1 MHITELDSFKLSD
14 AVKFHNRL
22 NPKIWGRDEHL
33 LPEVREKLTAIADN
47 FREFLGVGN
56 LDVRDITISGSNAA
70 YNYTPYSDIDLH
82 LVVEFPENNEIYQE
96 LFNAKKYQYND
107 EHKLSIGGVPV
118 ELYVQNA
125 AEPPVSQGEY
135 SISRDEW
142 IQVPRRKRARI
153 DDTCVRAK
161 VEDIDARIH
170 SAIRSG
176 NAESMGRLWDK
187 IKAMRQSGLDQH
199 GEFGCENIVFKVL
212 RNKGCIKDLRT
223 ARTAAQDRELSL
235 KEQNRPQTR
244 KIWGFAEG
252 HQGQPYSSP
261 DGVAPST
268 EMFLNE
274 DDTES
279 MVEQFIQD
287 TAERLGI
294 ERMPEIQ
301 LHDDDNWSKE
311 NHSFG
316 MYQPELH
323 VLHVNLRNRHVMDIL
338 RTVAHELAHCRQHEM
353 EKIDSNSGATGSPV
367 ENEANAVA
375 GIIMRD
381 FADAHPDLFGHAAI
395 AESSGYIP
403 TWAERNDPRFEMALS
418 VDVHPGQTGTEANK
432 MRLVTDAQ
440 GHPQLLRADG
450 KVKLAESLAR
460 EFELFEEQDLF
471 EINMGSKNL
480 RREAAKTGAIAGMEF
495 EMIVP
500 GMQSEDPEQEPD
512 YDQDQRC
519 RSIED
524 AVQFFHDGDYNGRRD
539 VERLRE
545 RMQNDFLEWR
555 DDKLRDDWGSESE
568 DYIRDWLRNNVNDDE
583 WNPDELTGDERN
595 EVFDEFA
602 ANVDADP
609 SSDYYNQA
617 FDEWREEF
625 QDNYDESDWLDAEDL
640 DLMSG
645 IENAY
650 EISWPYWTDLNS
662 GEIDADQVAD
672 EFSQAV
678 GREVRVNTRYH
689 QSGARPDPNN
699 QFYVVEPDAS
709 LDGDNDGDEGL
720 EFVSPPMPIDELLKD
735 LNAVKAWAGR
745 MGVYTNSSTG
755 LHINISVPNYSVDRL
770 DYVKLALLLGD
781 EYVLNQFG
789 RSSNTY
795 TKSAL
800 GKVRDRVR
808 SNPEDAQR
816 LLDKMKGQMGDLASK
831 AIHSG
836 STDKYTSINTKSGH
850 IEFRSPGGDWL
861 DDNFDKIEN
870 TLLRFTVAMS
880 AALNPNAYRE
890 EYQKKLYK
898 LLTQDQKGSDTIRYF
913 ADYVAGKIP
922 RAALR
927 SFVKQAQLQ
936 RKEKRGKT
944 SGEKMWW
951 NVSNPGNSYAS
962 VEVVATSREEA
973 IEKALGDD
981 GYPSWANTRQSVV
994 AEPVRPYEEKSG
1006 SGTHELYNK
1015 QTGEAVPDTEFSPR
1029 NTADQLTRLQDYVNH
1044 GQHGMNAQD
1053 AAAVFSVRPTDS
1065 DDTASAFTSPP
1076 APHSRPNDPN
1086 GRYAIVPRSDP
1097 ALYGS
1102 STGGT
1107 PDYQFRFNMG
1117 NPAEQA
1123 QGRYIL
1129 QAWAARNN
1137 VVPADYMVVDTEQ
1150 WDRPA
1155 DTVQT
1160 DVNPLRPT
1168 GPGPWEVASRS
1179 NNQVYYNPEFTNRG
1193 AAETEARTWLSQN
1206 GLNPNDFE
1214 VRTRQTAGSTDA
1226 ASGGIIDI
1234 EPDIEVVYPGSTAD
1248 LAQQRATPGTFSGAW
1263 KILVNGEEVH
1273 RFSGIGNNQ
1282 SDANRV
1288 AAQWLRNN
1296 GQGVSGEGFEVV
1308 PIMTEGLAE
1317 GKQFNFGNFVVT
1329 LGPHAIDRTIDRQV
1343 DPRSVEQILQNI
1355 NQVRSSIMGQ
1365 PVGAAFILHDGKST
1379 ALGVRR
1385 HDNNRLT
1392 LATVYPIRPGFTK
1405 GKHPTFQVDVD
1416 QQLAESA
1423 SDYKIHDRPKLDR
1436 VLAKCCRMVVQ
1447 GQQRDPERYG
1457 QVAACVI
1464 DPDNRMIYGI
1474 NLPGKDGTRRH
1485 AERVAIDK
1493 YRKSIG
1499 EIPAGSIVVT
1509 TCSPCNSPME
1519 ERHGES
1525 CKDLLN
1531 SVGIHKVY
1539 AGYQDPTQHDD
1550 SDADFR
1556 VYVTENDKLWGECQ
1570 LFAQT
1575 FLGKEELAENFQE
1588 PVNEILKIT
1597 PFRMGRSNIDT
1608 NNQGIKSA
1616 NKLPGGSG
1624 LLYKINDENFRVTIS
1639 IYDPQKRGKNP
1650 VGRQIGMLT
1659 LSPGGWYLP
1668 IESSLRVNMIA
1679 VDPQYRAQ
1687 GIAKAM
1693 YGLVLTKMKRTLVA
1707 GDSQSP
1713 GGRKNW
1719 LSLAQI
1725 PGVSVKGYV
1734 AIDNRLLD
1742 SRIDTIMGKLGG
1754 EYIGSDISNRKFFAF
1769 DVLPGTNELKP
1780 AVVTSLNKIYSGA
1793 LHTGLYATWSG
1804 TVNEQDVAV

>member
-1 MHITELDSFKLSD
+1 
-14 AVKFHNRL
+14 
-22 NPKIWGRDEHL
+22 
-33 LPEVREKLTAIADN
+33 
-47 FREFLGVGN
+47 
-56 LDVRDITISGSNAA
+56 
-70 YNYTPYSDIDLH
+70 
-82 LVVEFPENNEIYQE
+82 
-96 LFNAKKYQYND
+96 
-107 EHKLSIGGVPV
+107 
-118 ELYVQNA
+118 
-125 AEPPVSQGEY
+125 
-135 SISRDEW
+135 
-142 IQVPRRKRARI
+142 
-153 DDTCVRAK
+153 
-161 VEDIDARIH
+161 
-170 SAIRSG
+170 
-176 NAESMGRLWDK
+176 
-187 IKAMRQSGLDQH
+187 
-199 GEFGCENIVFKVL
+199 
-212 RNKGCIKDLRT
+212 
-223 ARTAAQDRELSL
+223 
-235 KEQNRPQTR
+235 
-244 KIWGFAEG
+244 
-252 HQGQPYSSP
+252 
-261 DGVAPST
+261 
-268 EMFLNE
+268 
-274 DDTES
+274 
-279 MVEQFIQD
+279 
-287 TAERLGI
+287 
-294 ERMPEIQ
+294 
-301 LHDDDNWSKE
+301 
-311 NHSFG
+311 
-316 MYQPELH
+316 
-323 VLHVNLRNRHVMDIL
+323 
-338 RTVAHELAHCRQHEM
+338 
-353 EKIDSNSGATGSPV
+353 
-367 ENEANAVA
+367 
-375 GIIMRD
+375 
-381 FADAHPDLFGHAAI
+381 
-395 AESSGYIP
+395 
-403 TWAERNDPRFEMALS
+403 
-418 VDVHPGQTGTEANK
+418 
-432 MRLVTDAQ
+432 
-440 GHPQLLRADG
+440 
-450 KVKLAESLAR
+450 
-460 EFELFEEQDLF
+460 
-471 EINMGSKNL
+471 
-480 RREAAKTGAIAGMEF
+480 
-495 EMIVP
+495 
-500 GMQSEDPEQEPD
+500 
-512 YDQDQRC
+512 
-519 RSIED
+519 
-524 AVQFFHDGDYNGRRD
+524 
-539 VERLRE
+539 
-545 RMQNDFLEWR
+545 MQNDFLEWR

-568 DYIRDWLRNNVNDDE
+568 DYLRDWLRNNVNDDE
-583 WNPDELTGDERN
+583 WNPNELTGDERN
-595 EVFDEFA
+595 EAFDEFA

-609 SSDYYNQA
+609 SSDYYQQA
-617 FDEWREEF
+617 FDEWREEN

-640 DLMSG
+640 DRMSG
-645 IENAY
+645 VENAY
-650 EISWPYWTDLNS
+650 EITWPYWTDLNS

-689 QSGARPDPNN
+689 QSGDRPGPNN
-699 QFYVVEPDAS
+699 QFYIVEPDGS
-709 LDGDNDGDEGL
+709 LEGDNDGDEGL

-745 MGVYTNSSTG
+745 MGVYTNQSTG
-755 LHINISVPNYSVDRL
+755 LHINISVPEYSKDRL
-770 DYVKLALLLGD
+770 DFVKLALLLGD
-781 EYVLNQFG
+781 EYVLDLFG
-789 RSSNTY
+789 RASNTY
-795 TKSAL
+795 AKSAL

-808 SNPEDAQR
+808 QRPEEAQQ
-816 LLDKMKGQMGDLASK
+816 LLDKMKGQMGELASK
-831 AIHSG
+831 AIHG
-836 STDKYTSINTKSGH
+836 GYTDKYTSINTKDGH

-861 DDNFDKIEN
+861 DENFSQIEN

-880 AALNPNAYRE
+880 AALNPEAYKE

-898 LLTQDQKGSDTIRYF
+898 LLTQDQKGSDTIKYF

-973 IEKALGDD
+973 IEKALGAD
-981 GYPSWANTRQSVV
+981 GYPSWANTRQSIV

-1044 GQHGMNAQD
+1044 GQHGMSAQD

-1076 APHSRPNDPN
+1076 APPGRPNDPN
-1086 GRYAIVPRSDP
+1086 GRYAIIPRSDP
-1097 ALYGS
+1097 AAYGQS
-1102 STGGT
+1102 RSGT
-1107 PDYQFRFNMG
+1107 PDYQFRFNMS

-1137 VVPADYMVVDTEQ
+1137 VVAADYMVVDTEQ
-1150 WDRPA
+1150 WDRSA
-1155 DTVQT
+1155 
-1160 DVNPLRPT
+1160 
-1168 GPGPWEVASRS
+1168 
-1179 NNQVYYNPEFTNRG
+1179 
-1193 AAETEARTWLSQN
+1193 
-1206 GLNPNDFE
+1206 
-1214 VRTRQTAGSTDA
+1214 DA

-1273 RFSGIGNNQ
+1273 RFSGVGNNQ

-1288 AAQWLRNN
+1288 AAQWLRDN
-1296 GQGVSGEGFEVV
+1296 GRGVSGEGFEVY
-1308 PIMTEGLAE
+1308 PIMTEGLTE

-1329 LGPHAIDRTIDRQV
+1329 LGPHAIDQTIDRKV
-1343 DPRSVEQILQNI
+1343 DPKSVKQILQNI

-1365 PVGAAFILHDGKST
+1365 PVGAAFILHDGHST
-1379 ALGVRR
+1379 GLGMRR

-1392 LATVYPIRPGFTK
+1392 LATVYSIRPGFTK
-1405 GKHPTFQVDVD
+1405 GKHPTFKVNVD

-1423 SDYKIHDRPKLDR
+1423 SDYELHDRPKLDR

-1474 NLPGKDGTRRH
+1474 NLPSKDGTRRH

-1493 YRKSIG
+1493 YTKAHG
-1499 EIPAGSIVVT
+1499 DIPNGSIVVT

-1556 VYVTENDKLWGECQ
+1556 VYVTENDQLWGECQ

-1575 FLGKEELAENFQE
+1575 FLGSEELAENFQE

-1597 PFRMGRSNIDT
+1597 PFQMGRSNIDT
-1608 NNQGIKSA
+1608 DNQGIKSA

-1639 IYDPQKRGKNP
+1639 IYDPQKQGKNP
-1650 VGRQIGMLT
+1650 VGRQIGILT

-1754 EYIGSDISNRKFFAF
+1754 EYIGSDLSNRKFFAF

-1793 LHTGLYATWSG
+1793 LPTGLYATWSG
-1804 TVNEQDVAV
+1804 TVNEQGVAEENELDEDWKSALATGAMAGAMAMGASAKVPEIVRQAVEPGDTVYSIARQNNVNPVEIFKLNKMDRNTKLEIGQKVLVPDYSKPAATTSTVKPLPTKVAQPTAPKVSPAQDSEVTLLSMNSDAEAALQTAAKAAGLKGVELAQFMAQTRHESWDFSKMKEVGSKQRFAKYEKPKLAKQLGNKVKGDGELFKGRGFIQLTGRDNYTRASKQIFGDDRLVKNPELASKLDVGAQIALWFWKNQVRPNVKNFNNTTEVVKAINAGEPTHVVQQRHNKFKEYLAVL